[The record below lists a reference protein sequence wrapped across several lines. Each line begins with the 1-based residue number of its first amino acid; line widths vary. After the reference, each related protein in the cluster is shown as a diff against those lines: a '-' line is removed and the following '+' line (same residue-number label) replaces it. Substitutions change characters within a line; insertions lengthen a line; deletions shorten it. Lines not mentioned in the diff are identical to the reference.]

1 MRGIH
6 LDFPLLVSFTDSQW
20 AFLELRVFQFLER
33 PQLKSKE
40 DRRFLVRSLRRGRT
54 NSRGW
59 ASLRPGSKLPRRFQL
74 VDDAVCTKWEQSG
87 QLDSDHGSLA

>member
-6 LDFPLLVSFTDSQW
+6 PDFPLLVPFTDSQR
-20 AFLELRVFQFLER
+20 AFLQLRVFRFPAG

-40 DRRFLVRSLRRGRT
+40 DRRLLVRSLRRGRT
-54 NSRGW
+54 NSRGRT
-59 ASLRPGSKLPRRFQL
+59 SVRPGSKLPRRFQL
-74 VDDAVCTKWEQSG
+74 VDDAVRTEWEQSG

>member
-6 LDFPLLVSFTDSQW
+6 LDFPLLVPFTDSQRS
-20 AFLELRVFQFLER
+20 FLELRVFRF
-33 PQLKSKE
+33 PAGPKLKPKE

-54 NSRGW
+54 NSRGR
-59 ASLRPGSKLPRRFQL
+59 ASVRLGSKLPRRFQL
-74 VDDAVCTKWEQSG
+74 ADDAVRTEWEQSW